1 MCPLSTVGELTR
13 PLHMQADT
21 LIQYVFD
28 DIDFNICSDT
38 GRAGLD
44 DTSRNGLRNDP
55 SKKSNSSIA
64 ASKA

>member
-1 MCPLSTVGELTR
+1 
-13 PLHMQADT
+13 MQADT